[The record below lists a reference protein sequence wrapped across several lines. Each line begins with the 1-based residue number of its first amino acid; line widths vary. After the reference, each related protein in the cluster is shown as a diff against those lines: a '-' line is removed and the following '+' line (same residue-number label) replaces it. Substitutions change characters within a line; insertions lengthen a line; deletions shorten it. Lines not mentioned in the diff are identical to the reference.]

1 MAERDKLN
9 SEIMD
14 STPLSAIW
22 NRLCLNALG
31 ELDPPLSQTE
41 QMSISKV
48 LDKHMPNLKATDH
61 TSDGQAVIVNL
72 QYADSKPA

>member
-9 SEIMD
+9 SEILAN
-14 STPLSAIW
+14 TPLSKIW
-22 NRLCLNALG
+22 DRLCLNALG

-48 LDKHMPNLKATDH
+48 LDKHLPNLKATEHSGDNSV
-61 TSDGQAVIVNL
+61 TVLLN
-72 QYADSKPA
+72 YANKSA